1 MQFQTIGRFALSLL
15 CLAALLGASGCA
27 KKTMYGAVKFE
38 SNPPGAEVIN
48 LRDDATLG
56 VTPLLVHWESSD
68 GQPEYV
74 TVQMRKNG
82 YLEDITSFWVNTRHE
97 SREAAGTE
105 AQPIF
110 VELKPRRQP

>member
-1 MQFQTIGRFALSLL
+1 MQFGKLGHFFLFLGAFAL
-15 CLAALLGASGCA
+15 LLGAAGCS
-27 KKTMYGAVKFE
+27 KTMYGAVKFE
-38 SNPPGAEVIN
+38 SNPPGAEVVN

-56 VTPLLVHWESSD
+56 VTPVLVHWESSD

-97 SREAAGTE
+97 SREAASVE
-105 AQPIF
+105 PQPIF
-110 VELKPRRQP
+110 SELKQRRQP